1 MKGLLRK
8 DLALVAVNAKTYLVV
23 LFFVAVW
30 MFTTVKGG
38 EISYFGCIYMIVVFG
53 FVGLGTITSDE
64 QNGALGF
71 LMTLPVK
78 RSDYVKEK
86 YLLCIMYIFC
96 GWAFSVIL
104 AAVMYRGRI
113 LEGDEPIFSGDEPFV
128 IFSILYM
135 LAAVIL
141 IFLMIP
147 INFRFGTEVAR
158 IVLFGV
164 FAAIVLG
171 VVAGLYLLEKIIPD
185 HSYFDKIAETINAVS
200 AGQLLLGFLAVLA
213 VEGVLSYLYSLRVIK
228 RKEF

>member
-8 DLALVAVNAKTYLVV
+8 DLALVTVNAKTYLVV

-64 QNGALGF
+64 QNGAMGF
-71 LMTLPVK
+71 LMTLPVR

-86 YLLCIMYIFC
+86 YLLCVMYIAC
-96 GWAFSVIL
+96 GWALSVIL
-104 AAVMYRGRI
+104 SAVIYRGRI
-113 LEGDEPIFSGDEPFV
+113 FAGDEPFV

-141 IFLMIP
+141 VFLMIP
-147 INFRFGTEVAR
+147 INFRFGPEVAR

-171 VVAGLYLLEKIIPD
+171 VVAGLYLLEKLIPD
-185 HSYFDKIAETINAVS
+185 HSYFDKIAETINAVT

-213 VEGVLSYLYSLRVIK
+213 VEGIVSYLYSLRVIK

>member
-8 DLALVAVNAKTYLVV
+8 DLALVTVNAKTYLVV

-64 QNGALGF
+64 QNGAMGF
-71 LMTLPVK
+71 LMTLPVR

-86 YLLCIMYIFC
+86 YLLCIMYIVC
-96 GWAFSVIL
+96 GWALSVIL
-104 AAVMYRGRI
+104 AAVIYRERI
-113 LEGDEPIFSGDEPFV
+113 FFGDEPFV

>member
-8 DLALVAVNAKTYLVV
+8 DLALVTVNAKTYLVV

-64 QNGALGF
+64 QNGAMGF
-71 LMTLPVK
+71 LMTLPVR

-86 YLLCIMYIFC
+86 YLLCIMYIVC
-96 GWAFSVIL
+96 GWALSVIL
-104 AAVMYRGRI
+104 AAVIYRER
-113 LEGDEPIFSGDEPFV
+113 IFSGDEPFV

-171 VVAGLYLLEKIIPD
+171 VVAGLYLLEKLIPD

>member
-86 YLLCIMYIFC
+86 YLLCIMYIVC
-96 GWAFSVIL
+96 GWALSVIL
-104 AAVMYRGRI
+104 AAVIYRER
-113 LEGDEPIFSGDEPFV
+113 IFSGDEPFV

-141 IFLMIP
+141 VFLMIP

>member
-30 MFTTVKGG
+30 MFTTVKGA

-53 FVGLGTITSDE
+53 FVGLGTITSDV

-71 LMTLPVK
+71 LMTLPVR

-86 YLLCIMYIFC
+86 YLLCTMYIFC

-113 LEGDEPIFSGDEPFV
+113 LEGDEPFIMVSV
-128 IFSILYM
+128 LYVV
-135 LAAVIL
+135 AAL
-141 IFLMIP
+141 IINFLMIP
-147 INFRFGTEVAR
+147 INFRFGPETAR

-171 VVAGLYLLEKIIPD
+171 VVAGMYLLEKLIPD
-185 HSYFDKIAETINAVS
+185 HSYFDKIAETINAIT

-213 VEGVLSYLYSLRVIK
+213 VETLASYLYSLRVIK
-228 RKEF
+228 RMEF

>member
-38 EISYFGCIYMIVVFG
+38 EISYFGSIYMIVVFG
-53 FVGLGTITSDE
+53 FVGLGTITSDV

-71 LMTLPVK
+71 LMTLPVR

-86 YLLCIMYIFC
+86 YLLCTMYIFC

-113 LEGDEPIFSGDEPFV
+113 LEGDEPFIMV
-128 IFSILYM
+128 SILYVV
-135 LAAVIL
+135 AAL
-141 IFLMIP
+141 IINFLMIP
-147 INFRFGTEVAR
+147 INFRFGPETAR

-171 VVAGLYLLEKIIPD
+171 VVAGLYLLEKLIPD
-185 HSYFDKIAETINAVS
+185 HSYFDKIAETINAVT
-200 AGQLLLGFLAVLA
+200 AGQLLIGFLAVLA
-213 VEGVLSYLYSLRVIK
+213 VETLASYLYSLRVIK
-228 RKEF
+228 RMEF

>member
-8 DLALVAVNAKTYLVV
+8 DLALVAVNAKTYLIV

-38 EISYFGCIYMIVVFG
+38 EISYFGSIYMIIVFG

-86 YLLCIMYIFC
+86 YLLCVMYIVC
-96 GWAFSVIL
+96 GWALSVIL
-104 AAVMYRGRI
+104 SAVIYRERI
-113 LEGDEPIFSGDEPFV
+113 FAGDEPFV

-141 IFLMIP
+141 VFLMIP

-158 IVLFGV
+158 IALFGV

-171 VVAGLYLLEKIIPD
+171 VVAGLYLLEKLIPD
-185 HSYFDKIAETINAVS
+185 HSYFDKIAETINAVT
-200 AGQLLLGFLAVLA
+200 AGQLLIGFLAVLA
-213 VEGVLSYLYSLRVIK
+213 VETLASYLYSLRVIK

>member
-8 DLALVAVNAKTYLVV
+8 DLALVAVNAKTYLIV

-38 EISYFGCIYMIVVFG
+38 EISYFGSIYMIIVFG

-86 YLLCIMYIFC
+86 YLLCVMYIVC
-96 GWAFSVIL
+96 GWALSVIL
-104 AAVMYRGRI
+104 SAVIYRERI
-113 LEGDEPIFSGDEPFV
+113 FAGDEPFV

-141 IFLMIP
+141 VFLMIP

-158 IVLFGV
+158 IALFGV

-171 VVAGLYLLEKIIPD
+171 VVAGLYLLEKLIPKRWPAA
-185 HSYFDKIAETINAVS
+185 SRP
-200 AGQLLLGFLAVLA
+200 
-213 VEGVLSYLYSLRVIK
+213 LSLTAFWARMSG
-228 RKEF
+228 

>member
-38 EISYFGCIYMIVVFG
+38 EISYFGSIYMIVVFG

-86 YLLCIMYIFC
+86 YLLCIMYIVC
-96 GWAFSVIL
+96 GWALSVIL
-104 AAVMYRGRI
+104 AAVIYRER
-113 LEGDEPIFSGDEPFV
+113 IFSGDEPFV

-141 IFLMIP
+141 VFLMIP

>member
-38 EISYFGCIYMIVVFG
+38 EISYFGSIYMIVVFG

-64 QNGALGF
+64 QNGAVGF

-86 YLLCIMYIFC
+86 YLLCIMYIVC
-96 GWAFSVIL
+96 GWALSVIL
-104 AAVMYRGRI
+104 AAVIYRER
-113 LEGDEPIFSGDEPFV
+113 IFSGDEPFV

-141 IFLMIP
+141 VFLMIP

-185 HSYFDKIAETINAVS
+185 HSYFEKIAETINAVT
-200 AGQLLLGFLAVLA
+200 AEQLLLGFLAVLA

>member
-38 EISYFGCIYMIVVFG
+38 EISYFGSIYMIVVFG
-53 FVGLGTITSDE
+53 FVGLGTITSDV

-71 LMTLPVK
+71 LMTLPVR

-86 YLLCIMYIFC
+86 YLLCTMYIFC

-113 LEGDEPIFSGDEPFV
+113 LEGDEPFIMV
-128 IFSILYM
+128 SILYVV
-135 LAAVIL
+135 AAL
-141 IFLMIP
+141 IINFLMIP
-147 INFRFGTEVAR
+147 INFRFGPETAR

-171 VVAGLYLLEKIIPD
+171 VVAGLYLLEKLIPD
-185 HSYFDKIAETINAVS
+185 HSYFDKIAETINAVT
-200 AGQLLLGFLAVLA
+200 AGQLLIGFLAVLA
-213 VEGVLSYLYSLRVIK
+213 VETLASYLYSLRVIK

>member
-64 QNGALGF
+64 QNGAMGF
-71 LMTLPVK
+71 LMTLPVR

-86 YLLCIMYIFC
+86 YLLCTMYIFC

-104 AAVMYRGRI
+104 AAAMYRGRI
-113 LEGDEPIFSGDEPFV
+113 LEGDEPFIMVSV
-128 IFSILYM
+128 LYVV
-135 LAAVIL
+135 AAL
-141 IFLMIP
+141 IINFLMIP

>member
-23 LFFVAVW
+23 LFFVTIW
-30 MFTTVKGG
+30 MFTTGKGG
-38 EISYFGCIYMIVVFG
+38 DISYFGSIYMIVVFG

-86 YLLCIMYIFC
+86 YLLCIMYIVC
-96 GWAFSVIL
+96 GWALSVIL
-104 AAVMYRGRI
+104 AAVIYRER
-113 LEGDEPIFSGDEPFV
+113 IFSGDEPFV

-141 IFLMIP
+141 VFLMIP

>member
-64 QNGALGF
+64 QNGAMGF
-71 LMTLPVK
+71 LMTLPVR

-86 YLLCIMYIFC
+86 YLLCTMYIFC
-96 GWAFSVIL
+96 GWAISVIL
-104 AAVMYRGRI
+104 AAIMYRGRI
-113 LEGDEPIFSGDEPFV
+113 LEGDEPFIMVSV
-128 IFSILYM
+128 LYVV
-135 LAAVIL
+135 AAL
-141 IFLMIP
+141 IINFLMIP
-147 INFRFGTEVAR
+147 INFRFGPETAR

-164 FAAIVLG
+164 FAVIVLG
-171 VVAGLYLLEKIIPD
+171 VVAGMYLLEKLIPD

>member
-53 FVGLGTITSDE
+53 FVGLGTITSDV

-71 LMTLPVK
+71 LMTLPVR

-86 YLLCIMYIFC
+86 YLLCTMYIFC

-104 AAVMYRGRI
+104 AAAMYRGRI
-113 LEGDEPIFSGDEPFV
+113 LEGDEPFIMVSV
-128 IFSILYM
+128 LYVV
-135 LAAVIL
+135 AAL
-141 IFLMIP
+141 IINFLMIP

-171 VVAGLYLLEKIIPD
+171 VVAGMYLLEKLIPD
-185 HSYFDKIAETINAVS
+185 HSYFDKIAETINAIT

-213 VEGVLSYLYSLRVIK
+213 VETLASYLYSLRVIK
-228 RKEF
+228 RMEF

>member
-53 FVGLGTITSDE
+53 FVGLGTITSDV

-71 LMTLPVK
+71 LMTLPVR

-86 YLLCIMYIFC
+86 YLLCTMYIFC
-96 GWAFSVIL
+96 GWAISVIL
-104 AAVMYRGRI
+104 AAIMYRGRI
-113 LEGDEPIFSGDEPFV
+113 LEGDEPFIMVSV
-128 IFSILYM
+128 LYVV
-135 LAAVIL
+135 AAL
-141 IFLMIP
+141 IINFLMIP
-147 INFRFGTEVAR
+147 INFRFGPETAR

-164 FAAIVLG
+164 FAVIVLG
-171 VVAGLYLLEKIIPD
+171 VVAGMYLLEKLIPD

-228 RKEF
+228 RMEF

>member
-86 YLLCIMYIFC
+86 YLLCIMYIVC
-96 GWAFSVIL
+96 GWALSVIL
-104 AAVMYRGRI
+104 AAVIYRER
-113 LEGDEPIFSGDEPFV
+113 IFSGDEPFV

>member
-53 FVGLGTITSDE
+53 FVGLGTITSDV

-71 LMTLPVK
+71 LMTLPVR

-86 YLLCIMYIFC
+86 YLLCTMYIFC

-113 LEGDEPIFSGDEPFV
+113 LEGDEPFIMVSV
-128 IFSILYM
+128 LYVV
-135 LAAVIL
+135 AAL
-141 IFLMIP
+141 IINFLMIP
-147 INFRFGTEVAR
+147 INFRFGPETAR

-171 VVAGLYLLEKIIPD
+171 VVAGMYLLEKLIPD
-185 HSYFDKIAETINAVS
+185 HSYFDKIAETINAIT

-213 VEGVLSYLYSLRVIK
+213 VETLASYLYSLRVIK
-228 RKEF
+228 RMEF

>member
-38 EISYFGCIYMIVVFG
+38 EISYFGSIYMIVVFG

-64 QNGALGF
+64 QNGAVGF

-86 YLLCIMYIFC
+86 YLLCIMYIVC
-96 GWAFSVIL
+96 GWALSVIL
-104 AAVMYRGRI
+104 AAVIYRER
-113 LEGDEPIFSGDEPFV
+113 IFSGDEPFV

-141 IFLMIP
+141 VFLMIP

-185 HSYFDKIAETINAVS
+185 HSYFDKIAETINAVT

>member
-53 FVGLGTITSDE
+53 FVGLGTITSDV

-71 LMTLPVK
+71 LMTLPVR

-86 YLLCIMYIFC
+86 YLLCTMYIFC

-113 LEGDEPIFSGDEPFV
+113 LEGDEPFIMV
-128 IFSILYM
+128 SILYVV
-135 LAAVIL
+135 AAL
-141 IFLMIP
+141 IINFLMIP
-147 INFRFGTEVAR
+147 INFRFGPETAR

-171 VVAGLYLLEKIIPD
+171 VVAGMYLLEKLIPD
-185 HSYFDKIAETINAVS
+185 HSYLDKIAETINAVT
-200 AGQLLLGFLAVLA
+200 AGQLLIGFLAVLA
-213 VEGVLSYLYSLRVIK
+213 VETLASYLYSLRVIK
-228 RKEF
+228 RMEF

>member
-30 MFTTVKGG
+30 MFTTGKGG

-53 FVGLGTITSDE
+53 FVGLGTITSDV

-71 LMTLPVK
+71 LMTLPVR

-86 YLLCIMYIFC
+86 YLLCTMYIFC
-96 GWAFSVIL
+96 GWAISVIL
-104 AAVMYRGRI
+104 AAIMYRGRI
-113 LEGDEPIFSGDEPFV
+113 LEGDEPFIMVSV
-128 IFSILYM
+128 LYVV
-135 LAAVIL
+135 AAL
-141 IFLMIP
+141 IINFLMIP
-147 INFRFGTEVAR
+147 INFRFGPETAR

-171 VVAGLYLLEKIIPD
+171 VVAGMYLLEKLIPD
-185 HSYFDKIAETINAVS
+185 HSYFDKIAETINAVT
-200 AGQLLLGFLAVLA
+200 AGQLLIGFLAVLV
-213 VEGVLSYLYSLRVIK
+213 VEGIVSYLYSLRVIK
-228 RKEF
+228 RMEF

>member
-53 FVGLGTITSDE
+53 FVGLGTITSDV

-71 LMTLPVK
+71 LMTLPVR

-86 YLLCIMYIFC
+86 YLLCTMYIFC

-113 LEGDEPIFSGDEPFV
+113 LEGDEPFIMV
-128 IFSILYM
+128 SILYVV
-135 LAAVIL
+135 AAL
-141 IFLMIP
+141 IINFLMIP
-147 INFRFGTEVAR
+147 INFRFGPETAR

-171 VVAGLYLLEKIIPD
+171 VVAGMYLLEKLIPD
-185 HSYFDKIAETINAVS
+185 HSYFDKIAETINAVT
-200 AGQLLLGFLAVLA
+200 AGQLLIGFLAVLA
-213 VEGVLSYLYSLRVIK
+213 VEGIVSYLYSLRVIK
-228 RKEF
+228 RMEF

>member
-23 LFFVAVW
+23 LFFVTIW
-30 MFTTVKGG
+30 MFTTGKGG
-38 EISYFGCIYMIVVFG
+38 DISYFGSIYMIVVFG
-53 FVGLGTITSDE
+53 FVGLGTITSDVH
-64 QNGALGF
+64 ALSQS
-71 LMTLPVK
+71 LMTLPVR

-86 YLLCIMYIFC
+86 YLLCTMYIFC

-104 AAVMYRGRI
+104 AAAMYRGRI
-113 LEGDEPIFSGDEPFV
+113 LEGDEPFIMVSV
-128 IFSILYM
+128 LYVV
-135 LAAVIL
+135 AAL
-141 IFLMIP
+141 IINFLMIP
-147 INFRFGTEVAR
+147 INFRFGPEVAR

-171 VVAGLYLLEKIIPD
+171 VVAGLYLLEKLIPD
-185 HSYFDKIAETINAVS
+185 HSYFDKIAEMINAVT

-213 VEGVLSYLYSLRVIK
+213 VEGIVSYLYSLRVIK

>member
-8 DLALVAVNAKTYLVV
+8 DLALVAVNAKTYLIV

-38 EISYFGCIYMIVVFG
+38 EISYFGSIYMIIVFG

-86 YLLCIMYIFC
+86 YLLCVMYIVC
-96 GWAFSVIL
+96 GWALSVIL
-104 AAVMYRGRI
+104 SAVIYRERI
-113 LEGDEPIFSGDEPFV
+113 FAGDEPFV

-141 IFLMIP
+141 VFLMIP

-158 IVLFGV
+158 IALFGV

-171 VVAGLYLLEKIIPD
+171 VVAGLYLLEKLIPD
-185 HSYFDKIAETINAVS
+185 HSYFDKIAETINAVT
-200 AGQLLLGFLAVLA
+200 AGQLLIGFLAVLA
-213 VEGVLSYLYSLRVIK
+213 VETLASYLYSLRVIK
-228 RKEF
+228 RMEF

>member
-64 QNGALGF
+64 QNGAMGF
-71 LMTLPVK
+71 LMALPVR

-86 YLLCIMYIFC
+86 YLLCIMYIVC
-96 GWAFSVIL
+96 GWALSVIL
-104 AAVMYRGRI
+104 AAVIYRER
-113 LEGDEPIFSGDEPFV
+113 IFSGDEPFV

-213 VEGVLSYLYSLRVIK
+213 VEGFLSYLYSLRVIK

>member
-86 YLLCIMYIFC
+86 YLLCIMYIVC
-96 GWAFSVIL
+96 GWALSVIL
-104 AAVMYRGRI
+104 AAVIYRER
-113 LEGDEPIFSGDEPFV
+113 IFSGDEPFV

-141 IFLMIP
+141 VFLMIP

-213 VEGVLSYLYSLRVIK
+213 VEGVLSYLYSLGVIK

>member
-53 FVGLGTITSDE
+53 FVGLGTITSDV

-71 LMTLPVK
+71 LMTLPVR

-86 YLLCIMYIFC
+86 YLLCTMYIFC

-113 LEGDEPIFSGDEPFV
+113 LEGDEPFIMVSV
-128 IFSILYM
+128 LYVV
-135 LAAVIL
+135 AAL
-141 IFLMIP
+141 IINFLMIP
-147 INFRFGTEVAR
+147 INFRFGPETAR

-171 VVAGLYLLEKIIPD
+171 VVAGMYLLEKLIPD
-185 HSYFDKIAETINAVS
+185 HSYFDKIAETINAVT
-200 AGQLLLGFLAVLA
+200 AGQLLIGFLAVLV
-213 VEGVLSYLYSLRVIK
+213 VEGIVSYLYSLRVIK
-228 RKEF
+228 RMEF

>member
-86 YLLCIMYIFC
+86 YLLCIMYIVC
-96 GWAFSVIL
+96 GWALSVIL
-104 AAVMYRGRI
+104 AAVIYRER
-113 LEGDEPIFSGDEPFV
+113 IFSGDEPFV

-141 IFLMIP
+141 VFLMIP

-228 RKEF
+228 RMEF

>member
-23 LFFVAVW
+23 LFFVTIW
-30 MFTTVKGG
+30 MFTTEKGG
-38 EISYFGCIYMIVVFG
+38 DISYFGSIYMIVVFG
-53 FVGLGTITSDE
+53 FVGLGTITSDV

-71 LMTLPVK
+71 LMTLPVR

-86 YLLCIMYIFC
+86 YLLCTMYIFC

-113 LEGDEPIFSGDEPFV
+113 LEGDEPFIMV
-128 IFSILYM
+128 SILYVV
-135 LAAVIL
+135 AAL
-141 IFLMIP
+141 IINFLMIP
-147 INFRFGTEVAR
+147 INFRFGPETAR

-171 VVAGLYLLEKIIPD
+171 VVAGMYLLEKLIPD
-185 HSYFDKIAETINAVS
+185 HSYLDKIAETINAVT
-200 AGQLLLGFLAVLA
+200 AGQLLIGFLAVLA
-213 VEGVLSYLYSLRVIK
+213 VETLASYLYSLRVIK
-228 RKEF
+228 RMEF

>member
-64 QNGALGF
+64 QNGAMGF
-71 LMTLPVK
+71 LMTLPVR

-86 YLLCIMYIFC
+86 YLLCIMYIVC
-96 GWAFSVIL
+96 GWALSVIL
-104 AAVMYRGRI
+104 AAVIYRER
-113 LEGDEPIFSGDEPFV
+113 IFSGDEPFV

>member
-53 FVGLGTITSDE
+53 FVGLGTITSDV

-71 LMTLPVK
+71 LMTLPVR

-86 YLLCIMYIFC
+86 YLLCTMYIFC

-113 LEGDEPIFSGDEPFV
+113 LEGDEPFIMVSV
-128 IFSILYM
+128 LYVV
-135 LAAVIL
+135 AAL
-141 IFLMIP
+141 IINFLMIP
-147 INFRFGTEVAR
+147 INFRFGPETAR

-171 VVAGLYLLEKIIPD
+171 VVAGMYLLEKLIPD

-228 RKEF
+228 RMEF

>member
-38 EISYFGCIYMIVVFG
+38 EISYFGSIYMIVVFG

-86 YLLCIMYIFC
+86 YLLCIMYIVC
-96 GWAFSVIL
+96 GWALSVIL
-104 AAVMYRGRI
+104 AAVIYRER
-113 LEGDEPIFSGDEPFV
+113 IFSGDEPFV

-200 AGQLLLGFLAVLA
+200 TGQLLLGFLAVLA

>member
-8 DLALVAVNAKTYLVV
+8 DLALVAVNAKTYLIV

-71 LMTLPVK
+71 LMTLPVR

-86 YLLCIMYIFC
+86 YLLCTMYIFC

-104 AAVMYRGRI
+104 AAIMYRGRI
-113 LEGDEPIFSGDEPFV
+113 LEGDEPFIMVSV
-128 IFSILYM
+128 LYVV
-135 LAAVIL
+135 AAL
-141 IFLMIP
+141 IINFLMIP
-147 INFRFGTEVAR
+147 INFRFGPETAR

-171 VVAGLYLLEKIIPD
+171 VVAGMYLLEKLIPD
-185 HSYFDKIAETINAVS
+185 HSYFDKIAETINAIT

-213 VEGVLSYLYSLRVIK
+213 VETLASYLYSLRVIK
-228 RKEF
+228 RMEF

>member
-23 LFFVAVW
+23 LFFVTIW
-30 MFTTVKGG
+30 MFTTGKGG
-38 EISYFGCIYMIVVFG
+38 DISYFGSIYMIVVFG
-53 FVGLGTITSDE
+53 FVGLGTITSDV

-71 LMTLPVK
+71 LMTLPVR

-86 YLLCIMYIFC
+86 YLLCTMYIFC

-104 AAVMYRGRI
+104 AAAMYRGRI
-113 LEGDEPIFSGDEPFV
+113 LEGDEPFIMVSV
-128 IFSILYM
+128 LYVV
-135 LAAVIL
+135 AAL
-141 IFLMIP
+141 IINFLMIP
-147 INFRFGTEVAR
+147 INFRFGPETAR

-171 VVAGLYLLEKIIPD
+171 VVAGMYLLEKLIPD

-228 RKEF
+228 RMEF

>member
-8 DLALVAVNAKTYLVV
+8 DLALVTVNAKTYLVV

-38 EISYFGCIYMIVVFG
+38 EISYFGSIYMIVVFG

-86 YLLCIMYIFC
+86 YLLCIMYIVC
-96 GWAFSVIL
+96 GWALSVIL
-104 AAVMYRGRI
+104 AAVIYRERI
-113 LEGDEPIFSGDEPFV
+113 FFGDEPFV

>member
-23 LFFVAVW
+23 LFFVTIW
-30 MFTTVKGG
+30 MFTTGKGG

-53 FVGLGTITSDE
+53 FVGLGTITSDV

-71 LMTLPVK
+71 LMTLPVR

-86 YLLCIMYIFC
+86 YLLCTMYIFC

-104 AAVMYRGRI
+104 AAAMYRGRI
-113 LEGDEPIFSGDEPFV
+113 LEGDEPFIMVSV
-128 IFSILYM
+128 LYVV
-135 LAAVIL
+135 AAL
-141 IFLMIP
+141 IINFLMIP
-147 INFRFGTEVAR
+147 INFRFGPETAR

-171 VVAGLYLLEKIIPD
+171 VVAGMYLLEKLIPD
-185 HSYFDKIAETINAVS
+185 HSYFDKIAETINAVT
-200 AGQLLLGFLAVLA
+200 AGQLLIGFLAVLV
-213 VEGVLSYLYSLRVIK
+213 VEGIVSYLYSLRVIK
-228 RKEF
+228 RMEF

>member
-8 DLALVAVNAKTYLVV
+8 DLALVTVNAKTYLVV

-64 QNGALGF
+64 QNGAMGF
-71 LMTLPVK
+71 LMTLPVR

-86 YLLCIMYIFC
+86 YLLCIMYIVC
-96 GWAFSVIL
+96 GWALSVIL
-104 AAVMYRGRI
+104 AAVIYRER
-113 LEGDEPIFSGDEPFV
+113 IFSGDEPFV